1 MAEESKYFL
10 LHWLNRHLGYLGRV
24 TLRREGLPSELQRMC
39 DTGTYVTVER
49 LNKKHTEELQGL
61 IDVGLDPRR
70 ISQDAFRKYFSDIIG
85 QSQPK
90 PRSIGGIKIY
100 SFWKRDT
107 VDKMAALGFPV
118 HDGFLPV
125 VEDQVAVDYLGV
137 NPDE

>member
-1 MAEESKYFL
+1 MT
-10 LHWLNRHLGYLGRV
+10 V
-24 TLRREGLPSELQRMC
+24 QR
-39 DTGTYVTVER
+39 
-49 LNKKHTEELQGL
+49 LKKKHTEELQGL

-70 ISQDAFRKYFSDIIG
+70 ISQDAFRQYFSDIIG

-90 PRSIGGIKIY
+90 FGGIGVYKIF

-107 VDKMAALGFPV
+107 IDKMAALGFPV